1 MRPRPRA
8 AALGLAV
15 AGAVSCAYYNG
26 MWSADHLAKEARRLE
41 ASGRNVDARSYW
53 SRAAVKAESMVVGHP
68 NSRWAEDALVLQGE
82 ALARSGACARAQ
94 GTLALALRS
103 VRDGA
108 LRERAA
114 LAAGECALEQN
125 DPVGADG
132 ALATVV
138 QSRDG
143 RRRSRGAWLAGRAAA
158 ARGDYVSAIDWSRR
172 SEEPAAGA
180 LRARVLLA
188 AGRAGEAIVL
198 LDTLARGAVREG
210 EWMSLLEDVS
220 RAAGADAASGALDRL
235 LARGRMPAGAR
246 GRLLLADADR
256 LFAAGRT
263 AAAAARYARVVQ
275 LVSDSVEGQRAR
287 VRRIRVLAAQ
297 ADSLPDLTSARR
309 QLERLTE
316 NGGAGAAADEAQA
329 LQSLLTRASGSVE
342 APGLVTF
349 RVAEL
354 VRDSLSAP
362 RVAAQLF
369 LVFAAGRPGSIFAP
383 KALVAA
389 AALLPEERDSLLAV
403 LDSSHAGSPYTLA
416 LRGDP
421 SPGFVAA
428 EDSLAQAL
436 GLEPPAAA
444 ALRVRRVAPP
454 VPGPRGPGLDPPPAG
469 PPAPGSP

>member
-1 MRPRPRA
+1 EMRPRPRA

-94 GTLALALRS
+94 GTLAL
-103 VRDGA
+103 
-108 LRERAA
+108 
-114 LAAGECALEQN
+114 
-125 DPVGADG
+125 GAD
-132 ALATVV
+132 
-138 QSRDG
+138 
-143 RRRSRGAWLAGRAAA
+143 
-158 ARGDYVSAIDWSRR
+158 
-172 SEEPAAGA
+172 
-180 LRARVLLA
+180 
-188 AGRAGEAIVL
+188 
-198 LDTLARGAVREG
+198 REG
-210 EWMSLLEDVS
+210 EWMSLLDDVT

-263 AAAAARYARVVQ
+263 AGAAARYARVVQ

-316 NGGAGAAADEAQA
+316 NGG
-329 LQSLLTRASGSVE
+329 
-342 APGLVTF
+342 
-349 RVAEL
+349 
-354 VRDSLSAP
+354 
-362 RVAAQLF
+362 
-369 LVFAAGRPGSIFAP
+369 
-383 KALVAA
+383 
-389 AALLPEERDSLLAV
+389 
-403 LDSSHAGSPYTLA
+403 
-416 LRGDP
+416 
-421 SPGFVAA
+421 
-428 EDSLAQAL
+428 
-436 GLEPPAAA
+436 
-444 ALRVRRVAPP
+444 
-454 VPGPRGPGLDPPPAG
+454 
-469 PPAPGSP
+469 